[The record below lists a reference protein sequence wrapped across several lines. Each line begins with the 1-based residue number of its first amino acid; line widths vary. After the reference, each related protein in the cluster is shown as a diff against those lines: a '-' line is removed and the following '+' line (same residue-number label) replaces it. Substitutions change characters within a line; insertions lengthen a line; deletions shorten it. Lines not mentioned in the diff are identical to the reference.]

1 MTKIRFGIA
10 VDGSTDP
17 AGLAG
22 IVDSLEQAGVDSLW
36 FPELVYSPAVD
47 PTVGM
52 AYALARTEKLK
63 VGTSVAIL
71 PGRNPVLVAKQL
83 LSLSALAPGRVLPVF
98 GLQAA
103 RVEERR
109 LFPVP
114 HGRRADLFD
123 ESLRLLRAALGGGE
137 VSFRGDYFDL
147 DLRLDAG
154 PRPLDVWIGGAA
166 AAALRR
172 IGRYGDGWLGSFLTP
187 TQAGH
192 ARETI
197 IAAAAEAGRTI
208 EDDHFGIT
216 LLFADGG
223 VPPHVHDVLRGQRPD
238 TDPAELISDSWPDL
252 HRKIDGYLDAGL
264 SKFVISAVGT
274 PSARSFIDR
283 FVTELLP
290 RQN

>member
-22 IVDSLEQAGVDSLW
+22 IVDSLEAAGVDSLW

-103 RVEERR
+103 RAEERR

-147 DLRLDAG
+147 DFRLDAG

-187 TQAGH
+187 VQAGR

-197 IAAAAEAGRTI
+197 IDAAAEAERTI

-216 LLFADGG
+216 LLFAEGG

-238 TDPAELISDSWPDL
+238 TDPAELISDSWSDL
-252 HRKIDGYLDAGL
+252 HRKLDGYLDAGL

-283 FVTELLP
+283 FVAELLP

>member
-22 IVDSLEQAGVDSLW
+22 IVDSLEAAGVDSLW

-103 RVEERR
+103 RAEERAAPMTAS
-109 LFPVP
+109 FPP
-114 HGRRADLFD
+114 HTRA
-123 ESLRLLRAALGGGE
+123 RAGE
-137 VSFRGDYFDL
+137 TIEIGVDTKNLHFFDL
-147 DLRLDAG
+147 
-154 PRPLDVWIGGAA
+154 
-166 AAALRR
+166 
-172 IGRYGDGWLGSFLTP
+172 
-187 TQAGH
+187 
-192 ARETI
+192 ETG
-197 IAAAAEAGRTI
+197 EAI
-208 EDDHFGIT
+208 WD
-216 LLFADGG
+216 
-223 VPPHVHDVLRGQRPD
+223 
-238 TDPAELISDSWPDL
+238 
-252 HRKIDGYLDAGL
+252 
-264 SKFVISAVGT
+264 
-274 PSARSFIDR
+274 
-283 FVTELLP
+283 
-290 RQN
+290 